1 MGQKFIK
8 NDYIIILNLA
18 QLKLYSYYII
28 YMKAHKQPLSH
39 LQKKQKKNTGKAS
52 DFQWYLLPGISIQS
66 CFLVVVTK

>member
-39 LQKKQKKNTGKAS
+39 LQKKQTKKTLAKHLISN
-52 DFQWYLLPGISIQS
+52 GISYQES
-66 CFLVVVTK
+66 AFRVVF

>member
-28 YMKAHKQPLSH
+28 YMKAQKHPLSH
-39 LQKKQKKNTGKAS
+39 HQKKKKKKKKTLAKHLISN
-52 DFQWYLLPGISIQS
+52 GISYQES
-66 CFLVVVTK
+66 ACRVVF